1 MTIQKLKIGAHGKK
15 TVYALCNEAAGKTGG
30 SDELCRF
37 DTLETATNVLRYI
50 RGDIQTREQ
59 IADAIAAIRTID
71 ERGTA
76 MPMSEAAK
84 QARRDYKRK
93 WNAENKDKVK
103 QYQRTYWE
111 RKADS
116 TRQKSAEIG
125 SKGAA
130 ANADT

>member
-1 MTIQKLKIGAHGKK
+1 
-15 TVYALCNEAAGKTGG
+15 
-30 SDELCRF
+30 
-37 DTLETATNVLRYI
+37 
-50 RGDIQTREQ
+50 
-59 IADAIAAIRTID
+59 
-71 ERGTA
+71 
-76 MPMSEAAK
+76 MPLSEAAK

>member
-1 MTIQKLKIGAHGKK
+1 
-15 TVYALCNEAAGKTGG
+15 
-30 SDELCRF
+30 
-37 DTLETATNVLRYI
+37 
-50 RGDIQTREQ
+50 
-59 IADAIAAIRTID
+59 
-71 ERGTA
+71 

-116 TRQKSAEIG
+116 DRQKSAEIG